1 GGKRHEFRMGER
13 IAKGLMSFLSPLF
26 LGALKKYK
34 IISPENIVA
43 CMHNLVKNEVQQTLF
58 NSDKIVTI
66 ANLKR

>member
-1 GGKRHEFRMGER
+1 
-13 IAKGLMSFLSPLF
+13 MSLLSPLF

-43 CMHNLVKNEVQQTLF
+43 CMQNLVKNEVQQTLF
-58 NSDKIVTI
+58 SSDKIVTI